1 MPVISTGKYLR
12 RESVSPEGQT
22 HQVIRCVEEEINSAD
37 GGSELKWILYM
48 SDLKPLIMNATNIR
62 RCISALGGS
71 QTDSW
76 VGQSLVLYDD
86 AEVEFGGKVVGGV
99 RVRAVPKAKAKSKD
113 PIDKDAVP
121 F

>member
-48 SDLKPLIMNATNIR
+48 SDLKPLIQ
-62 RCISALGGS
+62 S
-71 QTDSW
+71 QGEVERSHRQGRGPLLARNLAW
-76 VGQSLVLYDD
+76 VGIATPARPAQAHHAEGTCAIPLTTSSLMTT
-86 AEVEFGGKVVGGV
+86 AGM
-99 RVRAVPKAKAKSKD
+99 
-113 PIDKDAVP
+113 PIATG
-121 F
+121 